1 MADSMRAIFADI
13 AVQSPNGGPLYVKLK
28 RIIESAVERGL
39 IKSGDALPPEREIA
53 SMADVSRVTV
63 RKAVQELVKEG
74 LLIQRHGSGTFVAPR
89 VKPVEQYLTQLT
101 SFTEDMARRGMI
113 VRSVWLDRGI
123 YAPSPEEMVALG
135 LTSGEKVAR
144 ISRLR
149 VANDTPMAIERAAL
163 AASVLPRP
171 EDVTTSLYAV
181 LAEHGNRPVRA
192 IQRIS
197 AAILKENDARIL
209 EVQPGSASLNIERI
223 SYLESGKVIEF
234 TRSIYRAD
242 AYEFIAEL
250 RLSGPSGQSAEVAG
264 AVL

>member
-1 MADSMRAIFADI
+1 MADTMQSIFADI
-13 AVQSPNGGPLYVKLK
+13 AAQTQGGGPLYVKLK
-28 RIIESAVERGL
+28 RIIESAVARGL

-74 LLIQRHGSGTFVAPR
+74 LLIQRHGSGTFVASR

-113 VRSVWLDRGI
+113 VRSAWLDRGL
-123 YAPSPEEMVALG
+123 YAPSPEEMVTLG
-135 LTSGEKVAR
+135 LTSGEMVAR

-149 VANDTPMAIERAAL
+149 VANEMPMAIERAAL
-163 AASVLPRP
+163 APSVLPRP

-181 LAEHGNRPVRA
+181 LTANGNRPVRA

-197 AAILKENDARIL
+197 AAILKENDARLL

-223 SYLESGKVIEF
+223 SYLESGKVVEF

-250 RLSGPSGQSAEVAG
+250 RLSGPSGQSAEAAG

>member
-1 MADSMRAIFADI
+1 MADLMQTIFADI
-13 AVQSPNGGPLYVKLK
+13 AAQTSGGGPLYVKLK
-28 RIIESAVERGL
+28 RIIESAVARGIL
-39 IKSGDALPPEREIA
+39 KPGDALPPEREIA

-74 LLIQRHGSGTFVAPR
+74 LLVQRHGSGTFVAPR

-123 YAPSPEEMVALG
+123 YAPSPEEMVTLG
-135 LTSGEKVAR
+135 LTSGEKIAR

-149 VANDTPMAIERAAL
+149 VANETPMAIERAAL

-181 LAEHGNRPVRA
+181 LADGGNRPVRA

-209 EVQPGSASLNIERI
+209 DVQPGSASLNIERI

-250 RLSGPSGQSAEVAG
+250 RLSGPSGQSAESAG

>member
-1 MADSMRAIFADI
+1 MADSMQSVFAGI
-13 AVQSPNGGPLYVKLK
+13 AAQSPGSGPLYVKLK
-28 RIIESAVERGL
+28 RIIEGAVERGL

-74 LLIQRHGSGTFVAPR
+74 LLIQRHGSGTFVASR

-113 VRSVWLDRGI
+113 VRSVWLDRGL
-123 YAPSPEEMVALG
+123 YVPSPEEMVTLG

-163 AASVLPRP
+163 SPAVLPRP

-181 LAEHGNRPVRA
+181 LAENGNRPVRA

-197 AAILKENDARIL
+197 AAILRENDARL
-209 EVQPGSASLNIERI
+209 LDVQPGSASLNIERI
-223 SYLESGKVIEF
+223 SYLESGKVVEF

-250 RLSGPSGQSAEVAG
+250 RLSEASGQQAEAAG

>member
-1 MADSMRAIFADI
+1 MADTIAAIFADMT
-13 AVQSPNGGPLYVKLK
+13 AQSLGGGPLYVKLK
-28 RIIESAVERGL
+28 RIIERAVERGL

-74 LLIQRHGSGTFVAPR
+74 LLIQRHGSGTFVASR

-113 VRSVWLDRGI
+113 VRSAWLDRGL
-123 YAPSPEEMVALG
+123 YAPSPEEMVTLG
-135 LTSGEKVAR
+135 LTSGEMVAR

-149 VANDTPMAIERAAL
+149 VANETPMAIERAAL
-163 AASVLPRP
+163 APSVLPRP

-181 LAEHGNRPVRA
+181 LTANGNRPVRA

-197 AAILKENDARIL
+197 AAILKENDARL
-209 EVQPGSASLNIERI
+209 LDVQPGSASLNIERI

-250 RLSGPSGQSAEVAG
+250 RLSDPSGQTAEAAG

>member
-1 MADSMRAIFADI
+1 MTDSMQSIFAHI
-13 AVQSPNGGPLYVKLK
+13 AAQSPGGGPLYVKLK
-28 RIIESAVERGL
+28 RVIEGAVERGL

-74 LLIQRHGSGTFVAPR
+74 LLIQRHGSGTFVASR

-113 VRSVWLDRGI
+113 VRSVWLDRGL
-123 YAPSPEEMVALG
+123 YVPSPEEMVSLG

-163 AASVLPRP
+163 SPSVLPSP

-181 LAEHGNRPVRA
+181 LAENGNRPVRA

-197 AAILKENDARIL
+197 AAILKEGDARLL

-223 SYLESGKVIEF
+223 SYLESGKVVEF

-250 RLSGPSGQSAEVAG
+250 RLSGPSGEPAQAG

>member
-1 MADSMRAIFADI
+1 MADSMRVIFADI
-13 AVQSPNGGPLYVKLK
+13 AAQSPGGGPLYVKLK
-28 RIIESAVERGL
+28 RIIERAVDRGL

-74 LLIQRHGSGTFVAPR
+74 LLIQRHGSGTFVASR

-113 VRSVWLDRGI
+113 VRSEWLDRGI

-149 VANDTPMAIERAAL
+149 VANETPMAIERAAL

-181 LAEHGNRPVRA
+181 LAASGNRPVRA

-250 RLSGPSGQSAEVAG
+250 RLSGPSEQSAEAAG